1 MLGRDGGR
9 CGDPEVTKCSTERKT
24 HRKSWKHEVIWVICG
39 ILLVWKQS
47 SEGGYGQQ
55 QHSGSLWC
63 LYKAP
68 LVLSGPKC
76 AKKGPP
82 HHHTTSILNIWHKAG
97 RIHVFMLFT
106 PNSDP
111 TVWNAQQKPSAAL
124 VLQGLTCCVH
134 TLVIWV
140 TVTFLK
146 AVRLFSSDLWHFLSE
161 NCCLLDIFFVWVMRD
176 YSDQSVHLSKS
187 LRSHF
192 YHLLMLRLNFSR
204 SPRSSL
210 RA

>member
-55 QHSGSLWC
+55 QPVVFIQGSVGTKWPKVCQEKSPTPSHHQHPEHLTQGRPDPCFHAVYTFWPYC
-63 LYKAP
+63 LKRTAETFCCFSP
-68 LVLSGPKC
+68 SRFDVLCSHFGHLSYCYLSKSS
-76 AKKGPP
+76 A
-82 HHHTTSILNIWHKAG
+82 SIL
-97 RIHVFMLFT
+97 
-106 PNSDP
+106 
-111 TVWNAQQKPSAAL
+111 
-124 VLQGLTCCVH
+124 
-134 TLVIWV
+134 
-140 TVTFLK
+140 
-146 AVRLFSSDLWHFLSE
+146 LWPLASTGHFLSE

>member
-1 MLGRDGGR
+1 MLGRNGGR

-76 AKKGPP
+76 AKKSPP

-140 TVTFLK
+140 SYLSK
-146 AVRLFSSDLWHFLSE
+146 SSASILLWPLASTGHFLSE
-161 NCCLLDIFFVWVMRD
+161 NCCLLDIFFLCGLCGTTRT
-176 YSDQSVHLSKS
+176 SLSIFQSPLDHI
-187 LRSHF
+187 F
-192 YHLLMLRLNFSR
+192 TTFSC
-204 SPRSSL
+204 L
-210 RA
+210 G

>member
-76 AKKGPP
+76 AKKSPP

-146 AVRLFSSDLWHFLSE
+146 AVRLFSSDLWHQRAIFSQRTAAYWIFSLCGLCGTTRTSLSIFQSPLDHIFTTFS
-161 NCCLLDIFFVWVMRD
+161 CLG
-176 YSDQSVHLSKS
+176 
-187 LRSHF
+187 
-192 YHLLMLRLNFSR
+192 
-204 SPRSSL
+204 
-210 RA
+210 